1 MRRADLVGGVGLLL
15 FAVFYFE
22 RSFVISTGLASD
34 RLGPTFFPRVLAS
47 VLALLAAVLIV
58 RAISDRSDREPL
70 APVRTVRLFGVLGL
84 TVVWALLLPSAGFVL
99 VTPLLLGSVMWTMG
113 LRRWRGLIGVSLG
126 MTLVLYLVFVR
137 ALKVLLPM
145 GPLGGLG

>member
-1 MRRADLVGGVGLLL
+1 MRRADLVGGIGLVL
-15 FAVFYFE
+15 FAGFYFE

-58 RAISDRSDREPL
+58 RALRNRTDPTPL
-70 APVRTVRLFGVLGL
+70 APVRTARLFGVLGL
-84 TVVWALLLPSAGFVL
+84 TVVWALLLPRAGFLL
-99 VTPLLLGSVMWTMG
+99 VTPLLLGSIMWTMG